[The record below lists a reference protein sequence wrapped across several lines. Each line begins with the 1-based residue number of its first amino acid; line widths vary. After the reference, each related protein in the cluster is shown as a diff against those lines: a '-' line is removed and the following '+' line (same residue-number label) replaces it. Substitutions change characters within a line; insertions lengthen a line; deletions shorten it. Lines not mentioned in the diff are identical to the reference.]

1 MKLITLGLSP
11 ALDIESMRDRI
22 NKVWAVEH
30 APQSG
35 VHNFKT
41 TQTTVGAAGGAT
53 ALPATPTGYIEILVN
68 GVEKVLPYYDPS

>member
-30 APQSG
+30 ASQSG
-35 VHNFKT
+35 VHDFKT
-41 TQTTVGAAGGAT
+41 TQTTVGAAGSGA
-53 ALPATPTGYIEILVN
+53 AVPATTEGFIVILVN
-68 GVEKVLPYYDPS
+68 GEQKVIPYFAQS